1 MNANEQLITSFYEA
15 FQRKDY
21 ATMQVCYADRAVFS
35 DEIFQNLDVAQTRA
49 MWEMLI
55 RRGKDLGLTFSNVEA
70 TATTGSAEWTA
81 VYTFSQTKRR
91 VTNHVKASFA
101 FENGKITRHIDQF
114 DFYTWSKQAL
124 GVSGLLLGWTG
135 FMRDKVRQTARQSLL
150 AYMKKQAV

>member
-21 ATMQVCYADRAVFS
+21 ATMQGCYADSAVFT
-35 DEIFQNLDVAQTRA
+35 DEVFRNLDAVHTRK

-55 RRGKDLGLTFSNVEA
+55 RRGKDLSLTFANVEA

-91 VTNHVKASFA
+91 VTNHVRASFG
-101 FENGKITRHIDQF
+101 FESGKIIRHTDQF
-114 DFYTWSKQAL
+114 DFYAWSKQAL

-135 FMRDKVRQTARQSLL
+135 FLRRKVQQTALQSLQE
-150 AYMKKQAV
+150 YMKKQTV